1 MSTFI
6 IILCMGALISVGWF
20 LRSWRLSCEIRD
32 MLKNIGYGDDEQ
44 PVSLIQYIEVDI
56 RKEGELFYIFEQKSG
71 KFLAQGNNKEE
82 IGEAI
87 DKLNLANTSV
97 VYIADED
104 QAKKVGLK

>member
-32 MLKNIGYGDDEQ
+32 MLKNIGYGDDVEE
-44 PVSLIQYIEVDI
+44 PSVKVIEVDI
-56 RKEGELFYIFEQKSG
+56 RKEGEIFYIFEEESG
-71 KFLAQGNNKEE
+71 KFLAQGINKEA

-104 QAKKVGLK
+104 QLRR